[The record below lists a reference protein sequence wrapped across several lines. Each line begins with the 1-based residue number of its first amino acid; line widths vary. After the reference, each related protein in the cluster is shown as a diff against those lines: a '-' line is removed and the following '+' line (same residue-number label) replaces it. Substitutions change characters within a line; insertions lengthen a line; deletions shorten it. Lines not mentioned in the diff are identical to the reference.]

1 MLYKEGMQYMV
12 DETDEFI
19 KNHFDVPK
27 NENKEAIDEKQAMKK
42 SVKK

>member
-27 NENKEAIDEKQAMKK
+27 KESKEAPVEETP
-42 SVKK
+42 VKKTGKK